1 MLCWECQK
9 NSENKKSQENKM
21 LDIFRILNN
30 ILILK
35 PGSLCV
41 IMHINIFEV
50 HINYPGFDL
59 ENQIKFLIWKFLKRW
74 EYQTTL
80 PIFWETCIQVKEQ
93 KL

>member
-35 PGSLCV
+35 PR
-41 IMHINIFEV
+41 
-50 HINYPGFDL
+50 GFMYYYAY
-59 ENQIKFLIWKFLKRW
+59 K
-74 EYQTTL
+74 Y
-80 PIFWETCIQVKEQ
+80 FWSTY
-93 KL
+93 